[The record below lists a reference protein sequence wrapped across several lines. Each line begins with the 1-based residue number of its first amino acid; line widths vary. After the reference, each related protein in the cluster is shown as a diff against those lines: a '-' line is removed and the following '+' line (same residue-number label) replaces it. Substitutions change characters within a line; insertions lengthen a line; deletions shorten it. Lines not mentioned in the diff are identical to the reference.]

1 MRRAITIQQER
12 GQIHT
17 VESLTE
23 VFESIASI
31 KIAKLRGRVV
41 ASKDFFAELWSTYS
55 SLRVDPKEQ
64 LTRSG
69 KTTNGRN
76 VFMAVTTE
84 GKLSGEIGN
93 LVIAELLEALKLPS
107 KKDVDIIILGS
118 QGAERLKQLGAEPTQ
133 TFKLPEG
140 DEQASVTEIIE
151 MVEQYD
157 QISVFYQT
165 YESIR
170 VQRVARIELVSAV
183 RQLSNEA
190 TEGQDDEVEIV
201 SSREY
206 IFEPSI
212 SEIADYLESLM
223 MGVALSQVLL
233 ESKLAQYASR
243 FNAMNNAKHRAR
255 EIGGDYDRLYH
266 RAKRAEGDE
275 RLKETMKVILA
286 QGPLK

>member
-76 VFMAVTTE
+76 VFIAVTTE
-84 GKLSGEIGN
+84 GKLSGEIGS

-118 QGAERLKQLGAEPTQ
+118 QGAERLKQLGAEPTH

-183 RQLSNEA
+183 RELSNEA

>member
-1 MRRAITIQQER
+1 MRRAVTIQQER

-64 LTRSG
+64 LSRSG
-69 KTTNGRN
+69 KITNGRN
-76 VFMAVTTE
+76 VFVAVTSE

-93 LVIAELLEALKLPS
+93 QVIAELLEALKLPS

-118 QGAERLKQLGAEPTQ
+118 HGAERLKQLGAEPTQ
-133 TFKLPEG
+133 VFTLPEG
-140 DEQASVTEIIE
+140 DEQASVSEIIE
-151 MVEQYD
+151 VVDQYD

-183 RQLSNEA
+183 RELSNVAAEDQ
-190 TEGQDDEVEIV
+190 EEVEIV

-212 SEIADYLESLM
+212 SEIADFLESLM
-223 MGVALSQVLL
+223 MGVALNQVLL
-233 ESKLAQYASR
+233 ESKLAQHASR
-243 FNAMNNAKHRAR
+243 FNAMNSAKHRAR
-255 EIGGDYDRLYH
+255 EIGGDYDRLYY

-286 QGPLK
+286 QGQTL